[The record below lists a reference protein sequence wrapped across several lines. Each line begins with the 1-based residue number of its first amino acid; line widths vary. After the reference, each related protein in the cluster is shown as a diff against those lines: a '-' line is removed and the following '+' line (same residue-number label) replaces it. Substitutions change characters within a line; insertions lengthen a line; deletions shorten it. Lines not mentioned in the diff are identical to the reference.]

1 MRWRSS
7 ALPRPGPDG
16 RVLVLP
22 SPTSRFEALTLVV
35 PAGRGWATR
44 PLPVEPGALAV
55 AASGDGDRYAAL
67 AYSTATGG
75 EAPGCRLALLDLATV
90 VVVGNPVVGGADVP
104 LPHAH
109 CSWSPSLTR
118 DAPAPTEE

>member
-1 MRWRSS
+1 MCGRSS
-7 ALPRPGPDG
+7 SVDVVDDGLVVDDPPAGPGPSG
-16 RVLVLP
+16 
-22 SPTSRFEALTLVV
+22 
-35 PAGRGWATR
+35 AG
-44 PLPVEPGALAV
+44 
-55 AASGDGDRYAAL
+55 ASGPRRPP
-67 AYSTATGG
+67 SVGG
-75 EAPGCRLALLDLATV
+75 GGRATV

>member
-1 MRWRSS
+1 MRS
-7 ALPRPGPDG
+7 
-16 RVLVLP
+16 
-22 SPTSRFEALTLVV
+22 
-35 PAGRGWATR
+35 
-44 PLPVEPGALAV
+44 V
-55 AASGDGDRYAAL
+55 AASVDVVDDGPVVDDPPAGPGPSGAVV
-67 AYSTATGG
+67 ATGPSVG
-75 EAPGCRLALLDLATV
+75 APGPSVGGGGRATV